1 MITGQINLT
10 KLVSALTSRKGKDG
24 KMIEGVFIPIDH
36 NHLFKSD
43 KGNVYMNII
52 AFDLKEVKDDGD
64 THLVKI
70 SLPKDVREKM
80 SKEDQNEMPIIGNLK
95 VWGDASGREDSVNA
109 IGDDDDLP
117 F

>member
-1 MITGQINLT
+1 MISGQINLT
-10 KLVSALTSRKGKDG
+10 KLTSALTSRKGKDG
-24 KMIEGVFIPIDH
+24 TMIEGVFIPIDH
-36 NHLFKSD
+36 NYLFKSD

-52 AFDLKEVKDDGD
+52 AFDLKDPDDGD

-80 SKEDQNEMPIIGNLK
+80 SKEEQNEMPIIGNLK
-95 VWGDASGREDSVNA
+95 VWGDSEGREETVETLEE
-109 IGDDDDLP
+109 DDDLP